1 MNEILNSNIFIKNE
15 YYYKYIDLIN
25 TNLNTNSEKFK
36 TQKHHIIPR
45 KFYYFLKKEVD
56 NTNSNLVYLLYKDHI
71 LAHYYLAL
79 CTDGVYKKVNEE
91 ALLFLINQKL
101 EDIDRNE
108 LNHYQELYEDLCRRK
123 SENLMGSIV
132 SEETRRKISEST
144 KGKIV
149 SEETRNKISLALR
162 GDNNPMKHHI
172 MSDEEYQRRCEANKR
187 NGEKRRGIPASEES
201 KLKNS
206 LAHKGENHPNWGKHL
221 SDETRKK
228 ISESNKGKKWTE
240 EQFKKQREIRLGKPN
255 YKARGKKRNAETKLK
270 FKEIQKDRIWYT
282 YGKED
287 LHLKVNDVVPEGF
300 YPGRSKAVSENGIH
314 NKGKVCYNNGSE
326 QIYILEEDIEKY
338 IQLGYKKGGLPRKRN
353 K

>member
-1 MNEILNSNIFIKNE
+1 MNEILNSDIFIKNE

-25 TNLNTNSEKFK
+25 TNLSTNPEKCR

-45 KFYYFLKKEVD
+45 KFYYFLKKEID
-56 NTNSNLVYLLYKDHI
+56 NTDSNLVYLLYKDHI

-79 CTDGVYKKVNEE
+79 CTEGIYKKVNEE

-101 EDIDRNE
+101 EDIDINE
-108 LNHYQELYEDLCRRK
+108 LDYYQELYEDLCRRK
-123 SENLMGSIV
+123 SESLMGSVV
-132 SEETRRKISEST
+132 SEETRRKLSEIN
-144 KGKIV
+144 KGKIF

-162 GDNNPMKHHI
+162 GDNNPMKR
-172 MSDEEYQRRCEANKR
+172 DEVRLKSSLSHKGQVCWCK
-187 NGEKRRGIPASEES
+187 GKKLSEETR
-201 KLKNS
+201 LKIS
-206 LAHKGENHPNWGKHL
+206 LSRSGENHPNWGKHL

-282 YGKED
+282 NGEED
-287 LHLKVNDVVPEGF
+287 LHLKPNDLVPEGF
-300 YPGRSKAVSENGIH
+300 YPGRSKAVSDNGIH
-314 NKGKVCYNNGSE
+314 NKGKVCYNNGIE
-326 QIYILEEDIEKY
+326 QIYILEEDVEKY
-338 IQLGYKKGGLPRKRN
+338 IELGYKKGGLTRKRN